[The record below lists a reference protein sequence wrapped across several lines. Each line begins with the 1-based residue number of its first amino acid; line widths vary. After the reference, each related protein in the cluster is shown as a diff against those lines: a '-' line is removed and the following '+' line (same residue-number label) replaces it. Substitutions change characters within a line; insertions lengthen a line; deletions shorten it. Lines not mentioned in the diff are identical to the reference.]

1 MMLLQPACL
10 HLDSKLHHFPLLQ
23 IRIQYKNWNSHE
35 ITHKIYI
42 DKQGKMISCQVAFEK
57 EWYILSYDCLRVN
70 TLKGFWSFIFEDFEF
85 KLCLWTLP
93 LKHNCVLKQNF
104 YCVKSGG
111 DIFENKMIGK
121 LSEIVQFVLRRK
133 RILYFNLKQKQGQI
147 ECGPRW
153 RNNMIVY
160 DYME

>member
-93 LKHNCVLKQNF
+93 LKHNCA
-104 YCVKSGG
+104 
-111 DIFENKMIGK
+111 FETKFLLCKIWRWHIWEQDDRK
-121 LSEIVQFVLRRK
+121 VVWDSSVCLTKKTDFVFQLETKTRPNRMWTK
-133 RILYFNLKQKQGQI
+133 VEK
-147 ECGPRW
+147 
-153 RNNMIVY
+153 
-160 DYME
+160 